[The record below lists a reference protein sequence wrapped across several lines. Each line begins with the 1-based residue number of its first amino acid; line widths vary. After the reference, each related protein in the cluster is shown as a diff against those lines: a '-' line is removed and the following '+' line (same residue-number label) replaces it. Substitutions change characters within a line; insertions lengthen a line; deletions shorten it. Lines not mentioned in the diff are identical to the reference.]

1 MHLRP
6 EQRGWRGVRGDA
18 AAHAGA
24 VLLEEG
30 AARQLRRHRRL
41 RQVVRRPR
49 DHGVGLR
56 SGNMF
61 TSIPRLFRQ
70 NTRWKTFRFLKGF

>member
-1 MHLRP
+1 MCVNVIYLRP
-6 EQRGWRGVRGDA
+6 EQRGWRGVGGDSA
-18 AAHAGA
+18 ADAGA

-56 SGNMF
+56 SGNIII
-61 TSIPRLFRQ
+61 SVPLNQ
-70 NTRWKTFRFLKGF
+70 NL